1 MAAYESQFYPSY
13 WTAFSTQR
21 LVRHA
26 DLVEEFRTSGKPLSI
41 AFEVD
46 EDHNTTI
53 MTVMAQD
60 HPGLFSRIAGAVAL
74 SHMTIV
80 NARIN
85 TRKDGAILD
94 SFRLQ
99 DDHRQAIQ
107 DEGLLSG
114 LKQRIEQA
122 LMGEMNLHVALAKRW
137 ENQPARLRALS
148 VPPRVIVT
156 NKRSKTHTVIEV
168 NGRDRPGL
176 LYQLTYHIAQMGL
189 QITTASV
196 STYGEKAVDVFY
208 VRDIFGLQ
216 VPNEQAQKRIQ
227 TKLMAL
233 LGDEDER

>member
-1 MAAYESQFYPSY
+1 
-13 WTAFSTQR
+13 
-21 LVRHA
+21 
-26 DLVEEFRTSGKPLSI
+26 
-41 AFEVD
+41 
-46 EDHNTTI
+46 
-53 MTVMAQD
+53 MTVIAQD

-74 SHMTIV
+74 SNLTIA

-99 DDHRQAIQ
+99 DDDRQAVREPKKLEELQ
-107 DEGLLSG
+107 
-114 LKQRIEQA
+114 KRIEQA
-122 LMGEMNLHVALAKRW
+122 LRGEMNLHIALEKKW
-137 ENQPARLRALS
+137 KSQPARLRAMS

-189 QITTASV
+189 QINSASV

-216 VPNEQAQKRIQ
+216 VRSDDMAEKIKS
-227 TKLMAL
+227 KLMSL
-233 LGDEDER
+233 LAGSDSG

>member
-1 MAAYESQFYPSY
+1 LVKQAELVDS
-13 WTAFSTQR
+13 FSFE
-21 LVRHA
+21 
-26 DLVEEFRTSGKPLSI
+26 DEPLAIS
-41 AFEVD
+41 FEVD
-46 EDHNTTI
+46 EKNNTTI
-53 MTVMAQD
+53 MIVIAQD

-74 SHMTIV
+74 SQLTIV

-99 DDHRQAIQ
+99 DDDRQAVT
-107 DEGLLSG
+107 DPKLLER
-114 LKQRIEQA
+114 LKLRISEA
-122 LMGEMNLHVALAKRW
+122 LRGEMNLHIALEKKW
-137 ENQPARLRALS
+137 KSQPARLRALS

-176 LYQLTYHIAQMGL
+176 LYQVTYHIAQMGL
-189 QITTASV
+189 QINSASV

-216 VPNEQAQKRIQ
+216 VRTDDVAEKIKA
-227 TKLMAL
+227 KLMVVLA
-233 LGDEDER
+233 GNDEN